1 MDGAP
6 GPVGDPLK
14 IAVVSNP
21 NFTSINSAD
30 QKQIIGSVK
39 SITIIVSTTRNVL
52 NLILLKNTLVIAKG
66 ANVLSVELA
75 EISVTVGG
83 EECVINRDLVTP
95 TVSATFINHS
105 VHALCSSIFTHS
117 SGTLL
122 LSS

>member
-6 GPVGDPLK
+6 GPVGDLLK
-14 IAVVSNP
+14 IKVVSNP

-39 SITIIVSTTRNVL
+39 SIQIIVSSTRNVL
-52 NLILLKNTLVIAKG
+52 NLMLLKITLDIAKG

-83 EECVINRDLVTP
+83 KKCVINQDLVTS

>member
-1 MDGAP
+1 M
-6 GPVGDPLK
+6 
-14 IAVVSNP
+14 
-21 NFTSINSAD
+21 FTF
-30 QKQIIGSVK
+30 V
-39 SITIIVSTTRNVL
+39 
-52 NLILLKNTLVIAKG
+52 AKG
-66 ANVLSVELA
+66 TNIVNVELS

-83 EECVINRDLVTP
+83 AECVINRDLVTK